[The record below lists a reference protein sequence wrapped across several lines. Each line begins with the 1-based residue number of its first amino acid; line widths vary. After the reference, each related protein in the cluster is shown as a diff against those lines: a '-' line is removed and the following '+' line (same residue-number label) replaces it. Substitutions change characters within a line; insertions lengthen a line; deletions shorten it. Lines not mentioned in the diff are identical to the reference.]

1 MAKILKVTKPFFVM
15 EIGDTFEY
23 DVNTKQYKSVYN
35 IEHNGSDEKNTTVVS
50 TYNSV
55 YTISEDYAKMLIDN
69 GYLEESYINTESE
82 KPTQFVNIFNE
93 IDKLISE
100 YSKDLNDV
108 DNEYKDMPECLKV
121 EKVTVIKNLLKLLT
135 YLKSLKK

>member
-23 DVNTKQYKSVYN
+23 DANTKQYKSVYN

-55 YTISEDYAKMLIDN
+55 YTISEDYAKMLIDI

>member
-23 DVNTKQYKSVYN
+23 DANTKQYKSVYN

-55 YTISEDYAKMLIDN
+55 YTISEEYAKMLIDN

-121 EKVTVIKNLLKLLT
+121 ETVTVIKNLLKLLT

>member
-23 DVNTKQYKSVYN
+23 DANTKQYKSVYN

-69 GYLEESYINTESE
+69 GYLEESYIDTESE

-100 YSKDLNDV
+100 YSKDLDGI

-121 EKVTVIKNLLKLLT
+121 EKITVIKNLLKLLT

>member
-15 EIGDTFEY
+15 EVGDTFEY
-23 DVNTKQYKSVYN
+23 DANTKQYKSVYN

-55 YTISEDYAKMLIDN
+55 YTISEEYAKMLIDN
-69 GYLEESYINTESE
+69 GYLEESYIGTESE

-100 YSKDLNDV
+100 YSKDLDGI
-108 DNEYKDMPECLKV
+108 DNEYKDMPECIKV

>member
-23 DVNTKQYKSVYN
+23 DANTKQYKSVYN

-69 GYLEESYINTESE
+69 GYLEESYIDTESE